1 MNDKAL
7 REVLHQQ
14 SEQQM
19 HLPSNFA
26 YNTMRRIERE
36 QQAQEKRERLYAIIT
51 IVACCMLGICTM
63 AYFYGETIIGSLSS
77 MVQQNEGLGTLPGMT
92 FCLLFFALL
101 NAYLRRRFA

>member
-36 QQAQEKRERLYAIIT
+36 QLAQEKRERIYAIIT
-51 IVACCMLGICTM
+51 IVTCCVLGIGTM
-63 AYFYGETIIGSLSS
+63 AYFYGETIISSLSS
-77 MVQQNEGLGTLPGMT
+77 MIQQNEGLGMLPGMT

-101 NAYLRRRFA
+101 NSWLRKRFA